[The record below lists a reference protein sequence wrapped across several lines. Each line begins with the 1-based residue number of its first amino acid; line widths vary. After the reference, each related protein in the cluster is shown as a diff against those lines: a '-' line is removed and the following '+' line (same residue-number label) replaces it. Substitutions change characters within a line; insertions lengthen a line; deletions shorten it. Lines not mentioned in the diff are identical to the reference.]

1 MPSRPAWINAY
12 DRASSDDRMM
22 YDYWFDSVDQDHSG
36 EIDAAE
42 LERALSGSGDQFSK
56 STVDLMIRLFD
67 ADNSKKID
75 RREFQILF
83 QYIRAMRD
91 SFESYDQGRLGHIGP
106 EELQLALQSAHYP
119 FTSMKTIMI
128 LFKRFDKRMTGRLTF
143 ENFLE
148 MALYLGNW
156 RTVFNQHDTAGEG
169 TIRVNMEEFIILDL
183 ANQESAF

>member
-1 MPSRPAWINAY
+1 MGTSRDCRPLPLHADINY
-12 DRASSDDRMM
+12 R
-22 YDYWFDSVDQDHSG
+22 

-67 ADNSKKID
+67 ADNSKQID

-91 SFESYDQGRLGHIGP
+91 SFESYDRAKQGHIGP
-106 EELQLALQSAHYP
+106 EELQYALQSAQYP
-119 FTSMKTIMI
+119 FTSQKTIAI
-128 LFKRFDKRMTGRLTF
+128 LFRRFEKRKTGRLTF

-148 MALYLGNW
+148 VALYLGNW
-156 RTVFNQHDTAGEG
+156 RTVFNQHDVAGEG
-169 TIRVNMEEFIILDL
+169 TIRVNMEGTPFTHPCLRSLFLSICL
-183 ANQESAF
+183 ASD